1 MPDRLAQL
9 EQDGLVQREGSTVR
23 ATRRWQAAVARAA
36 FGLVQAGEL
45 GDGDDFRAPIA
56 LALLELYG
64 PDTPDE
70 ELADLVEVI
79 LPVTTAELG

>member
-1 MPDRLAQL
+1 MPDRLDRL
-9 EQDGLVQREGSTVR
+9 EQDGLVLRDGSTVR

-45 GDGDDFRAPIA
+45 GDDLRVPIA

-64 PDTPDE
+64 PDTPDG

-79 LPVTTAELG
+79 LPVTTADLG